1 LPKKSANL
9 LSEFL
14 YVEKHNSQENNM
26 KGKPVILVV
35 DDLTQNNE
43 LLEAYLVPQGY
54 EVIKA
59 VSGEEAFKKL
69 ADNQIDL
76 ILLDVMMPG
85 MDGFEVTRRIR
96 QDPKTRLMPIILVT
110 ALKETEDRIKGI
122 KAGCDDYISKP
133 FDKMELLARVQSLL
147 KVKAYND
154 LMTNYRKELESEVI
168 NMTAELMQSSTALD
182 EQNARLKAI
191 INSPDDILIYSL
203 DKEYRY
209 TSFNENHRKAMK
221 KEWQTDI
228 QIGMNYPECLTNPD
242 LRAAAVT
249 SINRAL
255 AGEHFMEAQ
264 YQPALGVWWELNWSP
279 IRNKDTVIGLSVF
292 VQDITE
298 RRRSQELLR
307 GIRREFS

>member
-1 LPKKSANL
+1 
-9 LSEFL
+9 
-14 YVEKHNSQENNM
+14 M

-59 VSGEEAFKKL
+59 VSGEDALKKL

-168 NMTAELMQSSTALD
+168 NMTAELRQSSTALD

>member
-1 LPKKSANL
+1 VS
-9 LSEFL
+9 FL

-35 DDLTQNNE
+35 DDLIQNNE
-43 LLEAYLVPQGY
+43 LLEAYLEPQGY

-154 LMTNYRKELESEVI
+154 MMTNYRKELESEVI
-168 NMTAELMQSSTALD
+168 NMTAELRQSSTALD

-242 LRAAAVT
+242 LRAAAIT

-279 IRNKDTVIGLSVF
+279 IRSKDTVIGLSVF

>member
-1 LPKKSANL
+1 
-9 LSEFL
+9 
-14 YVEKHNSQENNM
+14 M

-168 NMTAELMQSSTALD
+168 NMTAELRQSSTALD

-255 AGEHFMEAQ
+255 ACEHFMEAQ

-307 GIRREFS
+307 WIRREFS

>member
-1 LPKKSANL
+1 
-9 LSEFL
+9 
-14 YVEKHNSQENNM
+14 M

-59 VSGEEAFKKL
+59 VSGEDALKKL

>member
-1 LPKKSANL
+1 
-9 LSEFL
+9 
-14 YVEKHNSQENNM
+14 M

-168 NMTAELMQSSTALD
+168 NMTAELRQSSTALD

-307 GIRREFS
+307 WIRREFS

>member
-1 LPKKSANL
+1 
-9 LSEFL
+9 
-14 YVEKHNSQENNM
+14 M
-26 KGKPVILVV
+26 KAKPVILVV
-35 DDLTQNNE
+35 DDLTQNND

-59 VSGEEAFKKL
+59 VSGEEALKIL
-69 ADNQIDL
+69 ADYQIDL

-96 QDPKTRLMPIILVT
+96 QDKKNKLMPIILVT

-122 KAGCDDYISKP
+122 QAGCDDYISKP
-133 FDKMELLARVQSLL
+133 FNKMELLARIQSLL

-168 NMTAELMQSSTALD
+168 NMTEELKQSSAALD
-182 EQNARLKAI
+182 EQKARLKAI
-191 INSPDDILIYSL
+191 IDSPDDILIFSL
-203 DKEYRY
+203 DREYRY

-221 KEWQTDI
+221 KLWQTDI
-228 QIGMNYPECLTNPD
+228 QIGMSYPECISVPE
-242 LRAAAVT
+242 LRAAAVS

-255 AGEHFMEAQ
+255 AGEHFIEAQ
-264 YQPALGVWWELNWSP
+264 YQSVLSVWWELNWNP
-279 IRNKDTVIGLSVF
+279 IRNKETVIGLSVF
-292 VQDITE
+292 VKDITE
-298 RRRSQELLR
+298 RRRSQEMLR

>member
-1 LPKKSANL
+1 
-9 LSEFL
+9 
-14 YVEKHNSQENNM
+14 M

-59 VSGEEAFKKL
+59 VSGEDALKKL

-154 LMTNYRKELESEVI
+154 MMTNYRKELESEVI
-168 NMTAELMQSSTALD
+168 NMTAALKQSSTALD

>member
-1 LPKKSANL
+1 
-9 LSEFL
+9 
-14 YVEKHNSQENNM
+14 M

-59 VSGEEAFKKL
+59 VSGEDALKKL

-85 MDGFEVTRRIR
+85 MDGFEVARRIR

-133 FDKMELLARVQSLL
+133 FDKMELLARVHSLL

-168 NMTAELMQSSTALD
+168 NMTAALKQSSTALD

-255 AGEHFMEAQ
+255 ACEHFMEAQ
-264 YQPALGVWWELNWSP
+264 YQPALGVWLELNWSP

>member
-1 LPKKSANL
+1 
-9 LSEFL
+9 
-14 YVEKHNSQENNM
+14 M
-26 KGKPVILVV
+26 KAKPVILVV

-168 NMTAELMQSSTALD
+168 NMTAELRQSSTALD